1 MSVITTAV
9 QRHLGGI
16 LAAGGELPADAGYDM
31 RLIQAI
37 DSAMYKA
44 GELQELLDDPDVENI
59 DINGCDEVWVTY
71 ADGRGKVRGRAI
83 AATDDDLIQIVQN
96 LAAYASMNARPF
108 TRANPELDL
117 RLPDGSRLSAV
128 MAAAERPIVSIR
140 RNRYPQ
146 MFLAKLVE
154 LGTIDDQLA
163 CFLQAAVRARMNIVV
178 AGATD
183 AGKTTLLRALINC
196 IHAMERLI
204 TVERSLE
211 LGLRRHPELH
221 QDVVELEEV
230 LPDAEGHGGMTIQEL
245 VRRTRRHNPSRVIV
259 GEVLGPEVVEMLSAM
274 SQGNNGS
281 LSTIH
286 ARSAND
292 VFAKL
297 AQYAGQYEH
306 VDNTVAQSL
315 IAGAVDFVVF
325 IGKNRHLGG
334 RRCVDH
340 GAGGRGRTGRPGRE
354 YRRSSPGPRS
364 TVARRGCWMWRSPR
378 SGRKSWPTPAT
389 TTPPPATSTTAGRP
403 DGVGVVAGGARRRD
417 RRRCAAADHGPARGH
432 GGSDP
437 AAVAG
442 RPGGRGDPVAG
453 AGRPDPGRG
462 GGRRADVGV
471 DPVAGRRRRDGG
483 PGAVVAEAVRRCR
496 TPSSGRSPRWRHWS
510 RGPSRCGTRSRRMRV
525 WSTRSPPRR

>member
-1 MSVITTAV
+1 MSEIGIDYELVRTLREQVADEMTRTKQRREIRGMTELSPSDEYQLAMSTITTAV
-9 QRHLGGI
+9 QHHLGGI
-16 LAAGGELPADAGYDM
+16 LAAGRELPTDTGYDM
-31 RLIQAI
+31 RLILAVN
-37 DSAMYKA
+37 SAMYEA
-44 GELQELLDDPDVENI
+44 GELQELLDDNDVENI

-71 ADGRGKVRGRAI
+71 ADDRGKVRGRAI

-154 LGTIDDQLA
+154 IGTIDDQLA
-163 CFLQAAVRARMNIVV
+163 CFLHAAVRARMNIVV

-196 IHAMERLI
+196 IDTIERLI

-230 LPDAEGHGGMTIQEL
+230 LPDAEGHGGLTIQEL

-286 ARSAND
+286 ARSARD

-297 AQYAGQYEH
+297 AQYAGQYEQI
-306 VDNTVAQSL
+306 DNAVAQSL

-334 RRCVDH
+334 RRCV
-340 GAGGRGRTGRPGRE
+340 A
-354 YRRSSPGPRS
+354 
-364 TVARRGCWMWRSPR
+364 TVLE
-378 SGRKSWPTPAT
+378 
-389 TTPPPATSTTAGRP
+389 
-403 DGVGVVAGGARRRD
+403 
-417 RRRCAAADHGPARGH
+417 
-432 GGSDP
+432 
-437 AAVAG
+437 
-442 RPGGRGDPVAG
+442 VAG
-453 AGRPDPGRG
+453 APDGRVASPPIFTQSPIDGR
-462 GGRRADVGV
+462 
-471 DPVAGRRRRDGG
+471 
-483 PGAVVAEAVRRCR
+483 AVRVLDVSISDERAAELADAGYDD
-496 TPSSGRSPRWRHWS
+496 TATSYFYDDGRS
-510 RGPSRCGTRSRRMRV
+510 
-525 WSTRSPPRR
+525 

>member
-1 MSVITTAV
+1 MLREQVADEMTRIKQQREIRGLRELSQSDEYQFAVSVITAAV
-9 QRHLGGI
+9 QHHLSGI
-16 LAAGGELPADAGYDM
+16 LAAGGELPVDAGYDT
-31 RLIQAI
+31 RLIQAV
-37 DSAMYKA
+37 DAAMFEA

-71 ADGRGKVRGRAI
+71 ADNRGKVRGGAI
-83 AATDDDLIQIVQN
+83 AATDDDLIQILQN

-230 LPDAEGHGGMTIQEL
+230 LPDAEGNGGITIQEL
-245 VRRTRRHNPSRVIV
+245 VRRTRRHNPSRVIL

-286 ARSAND
+286 ARSAKD
-292 VFAKL
+292 AFAKL

-306 VDNTVAQSL
+306 VDNAVAQSL

-325 IGKNRHLGG
+325 IGKNRNLGG
-334 RRCVDH
+334 RRCVATVLEVS
-340 GAGGRGRTGRPGRE
+340 GA
-354 YRRSSPGPRS
+354 
-364 TVARRGCWMWRSPR
+364 
-378 SGRKSWPTPAT
+378 
-389 TTPPPATSTTAGRP
+389 P
-403 DGVGVVAGGARRRD
+403 DGRVA
-417 RRRCAAADHGPARGH
+417 
-432 GGSDP
+432 SN
-437 AAVAG
+437 
-442 RPGGRGDPVAG
+442 
-453 AGRPDPGRG
+453 
-462 GGRRADVGV
+462 
-471 DPVAGRRRRDGG
+471 
-483 PGAVVAEAVRRCR
+483 
-496 TPSSGRSPRWRHWS
+496 TIF
-510 RGPSRCGTRSRRMRV
+510 
-525 WSTRSPPRR
+525 TRSPVDGRATRVLDVSITQERGDELADAGYDDTATSFFYDGGHA

>member
-1 MSVITTAV
+1 M
-9 QRHLGGI
+9 
-16 LAAGGELPADAGYDM
+16 
-31 RLIQAI
+31 
-37 DSAMYKA
+37 
-44 GELQELLDDPDVENI
+44 ENI

-71 ADGRGKVRGRAI
+71 ADERGKVRGRAI

-163 CFLQAAVRARMNIVV
+163 CFLRAAVRARMNIVV

-196 IHAMERLI
+196 IQANERLI

-230 LPDAEGHGGMTIQEL
+230 LPDAEGHGGLTIQEL

-286 ARSAND
+286 ARSAKD

-306 VDNTVAQSL
+306 VDNAVAQSL

-334 RRCVDH
+334 RRCVTTVLEVS
-340 GAGGRGRTGRPGRE
+340 GA
-354 YRRSSPGPRS
+354 
-364 TVARRGCWMWRSPR
+364 
-378 SGRKSWPTPAT
+378 
-389 TTPPPATSTTAGRP
+389 P
-403 DGVGVVAGGARRRD
+403 DGRVA
-417 RRRCAAADHGPARGH
+417 
-432 GGSDP
+432 
-437 AAVAG
+437 
-442 RPGGRGDPVAG
+442 
-453 AGRPDPGRG
+453 
-462 GGRRADVGV
+462 
-471 DPVAGRRRRDGG
+471 
-483 PGAVVAEAVRRCR
+483 
-496 TPSSGRSPRWRHWS
+496 SSAIF
-510 RGPSRCGTRSRRMRV
+510 
-525 WSTRSPPRR
+525 TRSPLDGRATRVLDVAITEERADELADAGYDDTATHFVYDGRPV

>member
-1 MSVITTAV
+1 
-9 QRHLGGI
+9 
-16 LAAGGELPADAGYDM
+16 
-31 RLIQAI
+31 
-37 DSAMYKA
+37 MYKA

-71 ADGRGKVRGRAI
+71 ADGRGKVRVGAI

-196 IHAMERLI
+196 IHVTERLI

-230 LPDAEGHGGMTIQEL
+230 LPDAEGNGGITIQEL

-281 LSTIH
+281 LSTVH

-306 VDNTVAQSL
+306 VDNAVAHSL

-325 IGKNRHLGG
+325 IGKNRRLGG
-334 RRCVDH
+334 RRCV
-340 GAGGRGRTGRPGRE
+340 T
-354 YRRSSPGPRS
+354 
-364 TVARRGCWMWRSPR
+364 TVLE
-378 SGRKSWPTPAT
+378 
-389 TTPPPATSTTAGRP
+389 
-403 DGVGVVAGGARRRD
+403 
-417 RRRCAAADHGPARGH
+417 
-432 GGSDP
+432 
-437 AAVAG
+437 
-442 RPGGRGDPVAG
+442 VAG
-453 AGRPDPGRG
+453 APDGRVASSPIFGRSPID
-462 GGRRADVGV
+462 GRATRVLDVAITEERAEELAD
-471 DPVAGRRRRDGG
+471 AGYDDTAAGYFYDGG
-483 PGAVVAEAVRRCR
+483 PA
-496 TPSSGRSPRWRHWS
+496 
-510 RGPSRCGTRSRRMRV
+510 
-525 WSTRSPPRR
+525 

>member
-1 MSVITTAV
+1 MTEVVVDYELVRMLREQVADEMTRAKQQREIRGLRELSQSDEYQFAVSVITAAV
-9 QRHLGGI
+9 QHHLSEI
-16 LAAGGELPADAGYDM
+16 LAAGGELPVDAGYDT
-31 RLIQAI
+31 RLIQAV
-37 DSAMYKA
+37 DAAMFEA

-71 ADGRGKVRGRAI
+71 ADDRGKVRGGAI

-230 LPDAEGHGGMTIQEL
+230 LPDAEGNGGITIQEL
-245 VRRTRRHNPSRVIV
+245 VRRTRRHNPSRVIL

-286 ARSAND
+286 ARSAKD

-306 VDNTVAQSL
+306 VDDRVAQSL

-334 RRCVDH
+334 RRCVATVLEVS
-340 GAGGRGRTGRPGRE
+340 GAPDGRV
-354 YRRSSPGPRS
+354 SSNEIF
-364 TVARRGCWMWRSPR
+364 MRSPVD
-378 SGRKSWPTPAT
+378 GRAT
-389 TTPPPATSTTAGRP
+389 RVLDVSITEERRDELADAGYDDTATSFFY
-403 DGVGVVAGGARRRD
+403 
-417 RRRCAAADHGPARGH
+417 
-432 GGSDP
+432 
-437 AAVAG
+437 
-442 RPGGRGDPVAG
+442 
-453 AGRPDPGRG
+453 
-462 GGRRADVGV
+462 
-471 DPVAGRRRRDGG
+471 DGG
-483 PGAVVAEAVRRCR
+483 QA
-496 TPSSGRSPRWRHWS
+496 
-510 RGPSRCGTRSRRMRV
+510 
-525 WSTRSPPRR
+525 

>member
-1 MSVITTAV
+1 MTQAKQQREIRGLPELSSSDEYQLAMSVITTAV

-31 RLIQAI
+31 RLILAI

-44 GELQELLDDPDVENI
+44 GELQELLDDVYVENI

-71 ADGRGKVRGRAI
+71 ADGQGKVRGRPI
-83 AATDDDLIQIVQN
+83 AGTDEDLIQIIQN

-108 TRANPELDL
+108 TRANPQLDL

-128 MAAAERPIVSIR
+128 IAAAERPIVSIR

-154 LGTIDDQLA
+154 LGTIDHQLA

-221 QDVVELEEV
+221 QDVVEFEEV
-230 LPDAEGHGGMTIQEL
+230 LPDAEGHGGLTIQEL

-286 ARSAND
+286 ARSASD

-306 VDNTVAQSL
+306 VDNAVAQSL

-325 IGKNRHLGG
+325 IGKNRHLDG
-334 RRCVDH
+334 RRCV
-340 GAGGRGRTGRPGRE
+340 T
-354 YRRSSPGPRS
+354 
-364 TVARRGCWMWRSPR
+364 TVLE
-378 SGRKSWPTPAT
+378 
-389 TTPPPATSTTAGRP
+389 
-403 DGVGVVAGGARRRD
+403 
-417 RRRCAAADHGPARGH
+417 
-432 GGSDP
+432 
-437 AAVAG
+437 
-442 RPGGRGDPVAG
+442 VAG
-453 AGRPDPGRG
+453 APDGRVASSALFTPSPLDGR
-462 GGRRADVGV
+462 
-471 DPVAGRRRRDGG
+471 
-483 PGAVVAEAVRRCR
+483 AVRVLDVAISAERAAELADAGYDD
-496 TPSSGRSPRWRHWS
+496 TAAAYFYDGRSA
-510 RGPSRCGTRSRRMRV
+510 
-525 WSTRSPPRR
+525 

>member
-1 MSVITTAV
+1 MSVIGIDHELVRLLREQAADEMTRAKQQREIRGLPELSQSDEYQLAMSAITTAV

-16 LAAGGELPADAGYDM
+16 LAAGGELPTDAGYDM
-31 RLIQAI
+31 RLILAV

-44 GELQELLDDPDVENI
+44 GEMQEVLDDPDVENI

-71 ADGRGKVRGRAI
+71 ADDRGKVRGRAI

-163 CFLQAAVRARMNIVV
+163 CFLQAAVQARMNIVV

-196 IHAMERLI
+196 IQAMERLI

-230 LPDAEGHGGMTIQEL
+230 LPDAEGHGGLTIQEL

-281 LSTIH
+281 LSTVH
-286 ARSAND
+286 ARSAKD

-306 VDNTVAQSL
+306 VDNAVAQSL

-325 IGKNRHLGG
+325 IAKNRHLGG
-334 RRCVDH
+334 RRCVTTVLEVS
-340 GAGGRGRTGRPGRE
+340 GAPDGRVA
-354 YRRSSPGPRS
+354 SSPIF
-364 TVARRGCWMWRSPR
+364 
-378 SGRKSWPTPAT
+378 
-389 TTPPPATSTTAGRP
+389 
-403 DGVGVVAGGARRRD
+403 
-417 RRRCAAADHGPARGH
+417 
-432 GGSDP
+432 
-437 AAVAG
+437 
-442 RPGGRGDPVAG
+442 
-453 AGRPDPGRG
+453 
-462 GGRRADVGV
+462 
-471 DPVAGRRRRDGG
+471 
-483 PGAVVAEAVRRCR
+483 
-496 TPSSGRSPRWRHWS
+496 
-510 RGPSRCGTRSRRMRV
+510 
-525 WSTRSPPRR
+525 TRSPLDGRATRVLDVAITEERADELADAGYDDTATGYFYDGQA

>member
-1 MSVITTAV
+1 MSEIGVDYELVRTLREQVADEMTRAKQQREIRGFAELSPSDEPQLAMSLITTAV

-16 LAAGGELPADAGYDM
+16 LAAGGELPTDAGYDM
-31 RLIQAI
+31 RLILAV

-44 GELQELLDDPDVENI
+44 GELQEHLDDPDVENI
-59 DINGCDEVWVTY
+59 DINGCDEVWITY
-71 ADGRGKVRGRAI
+71 ADDRGKVRSRAI

-163 CFLQAAVRARMNIVV
+163 CFLRAAVRARMNIVV

-196 IHAMERLI
+196 IQAMERLI

-211 LGLRRHPELH
+211 LGLRRHPDLH
-221 QDVVELEEV
+221 HDVVELEEV
-230 LPDAEGHGGMTIQEL
+230 LPDAEGHGGLTIQEL

-306 VDNTVAQSL
+306 VDNAVAQSL

-334 RRCVDH
+334 RRCVTTVLEVS
-340 GAGGRGRTGRPGRE
+340 GAPDGRVA
-354 YRRSSPGPRS
+354 SSAIF
-364 TVARRGCWMWRSPR
+364 TRSPLD
-378 SGRKSWPTPAT
+378 GRAT
-389 TTPPPATSTTAGRP
+389 RVLDVAITAERAEELADAGYDDTTAGYFY
-403 DGVGVVAGGARRRD
+403 DGQA
-417 RRRCAAADHGPARGH
+417 
-432 GGSDP
+432 
-437 AAVAG
+437 
-442 RPGGRGDPVAG
+442 
-453 AGRPDPGRG
+453 
-462 GGRRADVGV
+462 
-471 DPVAGRRRRDGG
+471 
-483 PGAVVAEAVRRCR
+483 
-496 TPSSGRSPRWRHWS
+496 
-510 RGPSRCGTRSRRMRV
+510 
-525 WSTRSPPRR
+525 

>member
-1 MSVITTAV
+1 MTEVGVDYELVRSLREQVADEMTRIKQQRELQGLPELSASDEYQLAMSAITTAV
-9 QRHLGGI
+9 QRHLGGL
-16 LAAGGELPADAGYDM
+16 LAAGAELPADAGYDM
-31 RLIQAI
+31 RLILAI

-71 ADGRGKVRGRAI
+71 ADDRGKVRSRPI

-146 MFLAKLVE
+146 MFLGKLVE

-183 AGKTTLLRALINC
+183 AGKTTLLRGLINC
-196 IHAMERLI
+196 IHPGERLI

-230 LPDAEGHGGMTIQEL
+230 LPDAEGNGGLTIQEL

-286 ARSAND
+286 ARSAVD

-306 VDNTVAQSL
+306 VDNAVAQSL

-334 RRCVDH
+334 RRCV
-340 GAGGRGRTGRPGRE
+340 A
-354 YRRSSPGPRS
+354 
-364 TVARRGCWMWRSPR
+364 TVLE
-378 SGRKSWPTPAT
+378 
-389 TTPPPATSTTAGRP
+389 
-403 DGVGVVAGGARRRD
+403 
-417 RRRCAAADHGPARGH
+417 
-432 GGSDP
+432 
-437 AAVAG
+437 
-442 RPGGRGDPVAG
+442 VAG
-453 AGRPDPGRG
+453 APDGRVASSAIFARSPVDGRAT
-462 GGRRADVGV
+462 RVLDVGITA
-471 DPVAGRRRRDGG
+471 DRAEELADAGYDDTATGFFYRDG
-483 PGAVVAEAVRRCR
+483 
-496 TPSSGRSPRWRHWS
+496 RS
-510 RGPSRCGTRSRRMRV
+510 
-525 WSTRSPPRR
+525 

>member
-1 MSVITTAV
+1 MSEIGVDYGLVRLLREQVADEMTRTKQQREIRGLPELSLPDEYQLAMSVITTAV

-16 LAAGGELPADAGYDM
+16 LAAGGELPTDAGYDL

-44 GELQELLDDPDVENI
+44 GELQELLDDPNVENI

-71 ADGRGKVRGRAI
+71 ADGRGKVRVGAI

-196 IHAMERLI
+196 IHVTERLI

-230 LPDAEGHGGMTIQEL
+230 LPDAEGNGGITIQEL

-281 LSTIH
+281 LSTVH

-306 VDNTVAQSL
+306 VDNAVAHSL

-325 IGKNRHLGG
+325 IGKNRRLGG
-334 RRCVDH
+334 RRCV
-340 GAGGRGRTGRPGRE
+340 T
-354 YRRSSPGPRS
+354 
-364 TVARRGCWMWRSPR
+364 TVLE
-378 SGRKSWPTPAT
+378 
-389 TTPPPATSTTAGRP
+389 
-403 DGVGVVAGGARRRD
+403 
-417 RRRCAAADHGPARGH
+417 
-432 GGSDP
+432 
-437 AAVAG
+437 
-442 RPGGRGDPVAG
+442 VAG
-453 AGRPDPGRG
+453 APDGRVASSPIFGRSPID
-462 GGRRADVGV
+462 GRAVRVLDVAITEERAEELAD
-471 DPVAGRRRRDGG
+471 AGYDDTAAGYFYDGG
-483 PGAVVAEAVRRCR
+483 PA
-496 TPSSGRSPRWRHWS
+496 
-510 RGPSRCGTRSRRMRV
+510 
-525 WSTRSPPRR
+525 